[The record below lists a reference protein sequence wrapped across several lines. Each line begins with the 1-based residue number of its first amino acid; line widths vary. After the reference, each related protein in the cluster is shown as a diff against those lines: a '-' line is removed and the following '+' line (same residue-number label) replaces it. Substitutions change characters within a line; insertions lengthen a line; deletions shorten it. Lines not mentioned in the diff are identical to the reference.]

1 MVLKNFLK
9 DTAALI
15 LGSTVFAAGLC
26 IFAYPLNMLT
36 GGAGGIGIIINKLF
50 GLPVGQAIILV
61 NLPLFAAAFF
71 VCGKKYTAKTVY
83 STVLFSAVI
92 DIFEYAVPARYT
104 NDPLLSA
111 VFGGILTG
119 FGMYIVLARSLVTG
133 GSDLLA
139 YIIQRIRPGK
149 SINSLILVIDG
160 IVVILGALFFKS
172 FETALYSVLLIIMMT
187 LVMGNQLRGRNQGA
201 VFLIFSSDPES
212 IKQIITSRLDRGYS
226 VANVQGGHG
235 GDTRK
240 LIICAVGLKE
250 SAILRRLIF
259 EADSNAFVIIGDA
272 TSICGNGFIT
282 PTKEEIF

>member
-1 MVLKNFLK
+1 MKNFFK

-15 LGSTVFAAGLC
+15 FGSAVFAAGLC
-26 IFAYPLNMLT
+26 IFASPCDILT

-50 GLPVGQAIILV
+50 GIPVGRAIILV
-61 NLPLFAAAFF
+61 NLPLFTAAFF
-71 VCGKKYTAKTVY
+71 ICGKRYTLKTVY

-92 DIFEYAVPARYT
+92 DIFEYLVPVRFSD
-104 NDPLLSA
+104 DPLLSA

-139 YIIQRIRPGK
+139 YIIQRLRPGK
-149 SINSLILVIDG
+149 SIDFLILVIDG
-160 IVVILGALFFKS
+160 VIVMLGAVLFKS
-172 FETALYSVLLIIMMT
+172 FATALYSVLLIIMMT

-201 VFLIFSSDPES
+201 VFLIFSSSPQS
-212 IKQIITSRLDRGYS
+212 IKNIITERLDRGYS

-235 GDTRK
+235 GDTRE

-250 SAILRRLIF
+250 SAVLRRLIF
-259 EADSNAFVIIGDA
+259 EADQNAFVIIGDA
-272 TSICGNGFIT
+272 AAVCGNGFVT
-282 PTKEEIF
+282 PTNEEIF